1 MECAVMSVYE
11 IDFSADIV
19 PGKSIAGFTISNQ
32 DCDDVR
38 KALEKLDKNYYFED
52 NGDYID
58 VFSKDKQK
66 YTNNDIVMSFFFNSD
81 KKLNCINVFK
91 TNNDNQ
97 YKGKILGK
105 YGLGDKVID
114 LAEFGELERTSTG
127 ESFLLINSDNKYG
140 LSVSNG
146 LDVSL
151 DEDPNQNIAVISVH
165 CLYQLTIVSMLSY
178 VYELVLQNVQF
189 IKRLINSYLA
199 YDMSVHI
206 KFNLFKSYDF
216 HIVVFFISLN

>member
-1 MECAVMSVYE
+1 MECAVMSIHE

-19 PGKSIAGFTISNQ
+19 PGKSIAGFTILDQ
-32 DCDDVR
+32 DYDDVR
-38 KALEKLDKNYYFED
+38 KALEKLDKNYFFED
-52 NGDYID
+52 NGDYLK
-58 VFSKDKQK
+58 VFTKGGQK
-66 YTNNDIVMSFFFNSD
+66 YENIVNVMSFFFNSD

-91 TNNDNQ
+91 TSNDNQ

-151 DEDPNQNIAVISVH
+151 NEDPNQNIAVISVH
-165 CLYQLTIVSMLSY
+165 CFY
-178 VYELVLQNVQF
+178 
-189 IKRLINSYLA
+189 
-199 YDMSVHI
+199 
-206 KFNLFKSYDF
+206 
-216 HIVVFFISLN
+216 

>member
-1 MECAVMSVYE
+1 MSIHE

-19 PGKSIAGFTISNQ
+19 PGKSIAGFTILDQ
-32 DCDDVR
+32 DYDDVR
-38 KALEKLDKNYYFED
+38 KALEKLDKNYFFED
-52 NGDYID
+52 NGDYLK
-58 VFSKDKQK
+58 VFTKGGQK
-66 YTNNDIVMSFFFNSD
+66 YENIDNVMSFFFNSD

-91 TNNDNQ
+91 TSNDNQ

-151 DEDPNQNIAVISVH
+151 NEDPNQNIAVISVH
-165 CLYQLTIVSMLSY
+165 CFY
-178 VYELVLQNVQF
+178 
-189 IKRLINSYLA
+189 
-199 YDMSVHI
+199 
-206 KFNLFKSYDF
+206 
-216 HIVVFFISLN
+216 

>member
-1 MECAVMSVYE
+1 MLFYTRKNMECAVMSVYE

-165 CLYQLTIVSMLSY
+165 CLY
-178 VYELVLQNVQF
+178 
-189 IKRLINSYLA
+189 
-199 YDMSVHI
+199 
-206 KFNLFKSYDF
+206 
-216 HIVVFFISLN
+216 